1 VSAAIL
7 AALTVQQRT
16 VGFAGAVSSLPPRT
30 NVSEGGL
37 TQNPLS
43 DKNRKKKPVLRIRD
57 VYPGS

>member
-1 VSAAIL
+1 MSAAIL

-37 TQNPLS
+37 TLLLCFYLILCLAVFASPWTS
-43 DKNRKKKPVLRIRD
+43 
-57 VYPGS
+57 